1 MDMMYIMRKIYNT
14 LPSSEK
20 KVADFMMKNPK
31 EVVSLSVFELAE
43 LCSVSAPTVSRF
55 VKRAFDLNFQEA
67 KVELA
72 KDLSGIEKNSV
83 NEILSWAD
91 DLSDM
96 PSKII
101 NEISLT
107 CNDVIK
113 SNSVDTFKK
122 SIDLIKDA
130 DTVYIFAIGASA
142 VVAMDFQNKLLKIG
156 IRAVFI
162 NDGNLNI
169 LNSNVC
175 TSKDV
180 AIAISFSGRTKEVN
194 VAVENAKKNN
204 TPIIAIIQKPEC
216 TLGRLA
222 DYILLTPS
230 YEINEN
236 RISAIFSRYGQLFVV
251 DYLFMGIT
259 KQVIN
264 NVEQF
269 ADNYHKFFE
278 MLKEGNE

>member
-1 MDMMYIMRKIYNT
+1 MDMMHIMRKIYNT
-14 LPSSEK
+14 LPYSEK
-20 KVADFMMKNPK
+20 KVADFMMKNTK
-31 EVVSLSVFELAE
+31 QVLSLSVFELAD
-43 LCSVSAPTVSRF
+43 LCSVSAPTISRF
-55 VKRAFDLNFQEA
+55 VKRAFDLNFHEA

-72 KDLSGIEKNSV
+72 KNLSELEQNSV
-83 NEILSWAD
+83 NELLSWAD

-96 PSKII
+96 PSKIV

-107 CNDVIK
+107 CSDVIK
-113 SNSVDTFKK
+113 SNSVDTFKT
-122 SIDLIKDA
+122 SIDIIKNA
-130 DTVYIFAIGASA
+130 NTVYLFAIGASA
-142 VVAMDFQNKLLKIG
+142 IVAMDFQNKLLKIG
-156 IRAVFI
+156 IRAVFM

-175 TSKDV
+175 TSEDV
-180 AIAISFSGRTKEVN
+180 VIAISFSGRTKEVN

-204 TPIIAIIQKPEC
+204 TPIIAIIQKPDC

-251 DYLFMGIT
+251 DYLFMGLT
-259 KQVIN
+259 KQVISN
-264 NVEQF
+264 
-269 ADNYHKFFE
+269 ADHFSENYHKFFE

>member
-1 MDMMYIMRKIYNT
+1 MDMMHIMRKIYNT
-14 LPSSEK
+14 LPYSEK

-31 EVVSLSVFELAE
+31 QVLSLSVFELAD
-43 LCSVSAPTVSRF
+43 LCSVSAPTISRF
-55 VKRAFDLNFQEA
+55 VKRAFDLNFHEA

-72 KDLSGIEKNSV
+72 KNLSGLEENNV

-96 PSKII
+96 PSKIV

-107 CNDVIK
+107 CSDVIK
-113 SNSVDTFKK
+113 SNSVDTFKTA
-122 SIDLIKDA
+122 IDIIKNA
-130 DTVYIFAIGASA
+130 NTVYLFAIGASA
-142 VVAMDFQNKLLKIG
+142 IVAMDFQNKLLKIG
-156 IRAVFI
+156 IRAVFM

-204 TPIIAIIQKPEC
+204 TPIIAIIQKSDC

-222 DYILLTPS
+222 DYTLLTPS

-251 DYLFMGIT
+251 DYLFMGLT
-259 KQVIN
+259 KQVISN
-264 NVEQF
+264 
-269 ADNYHKFFE
+269 ADHFSENYHKFFE

>member
-55 VKRAFDLNFQEA
+55 VKRAFDLNYQEA

-72 KDLSGIEKNSV
+72 KDLSGMEKNSV

-113 SNSVDTFKK
+113 SNSIDIFKK

-130 DTVYIFAIGASA
+130 NTVYIFAIGASA

-175 TSKDV
+175 TSNDV

-194 VAVENAKKNN
+194 VAVENAKSNN
-204 TPIIAIIQKPEC
+204 TPIIAITQKSDC
-216 TLGRLA
+216 KLGKLA
-222 DYILLTPS
+222 DYVLLTPS

-236 RISAIFSRYGQLFVV
+236 RISAIFSRYGQLFIV

-264 NVEQF
+264 NTDQF

-278 MLKEGNE
+278 VLKDEK

>member
-1 MDMMYIMRKIYNT
+1 MDMMHIMRKIYNT
-14 LPSSEK
+14 LPYSEK

-31 EVVSLSVFELAE
+31 QVLSLSVFELAD
-43 LCSVSAPTVSRF
+43 LCSVSAPTISRF
-55 VKRAFDLNFQEA
+55 VKRAFGLNFHEA

-72 KDLSGIEKNSV
+72 KNLSGLEENNV

-96 PSKII
+96 PSKIV

-107 CNDVIK
+107 CSDVIK
-113 SNSVDTFKK
+113 SNSVDTFKTA
-122 SIDLIKDA
+122 IDIIKNA
-130 DTVYIFAIGASA
+130 NTVYLFAIGASA
-142 VVAMDFQNKLLKIG
+142 IVAMDFQNKLLKIG
-156 IRAVFI
+156 IRAVFM

-204 TPIIAIIQKPEC
+204 TPIIAIIQKPDC

-222 DYILLTPS
+222 DYTLLTPS

-251 DYLFMGIT
+251 DYLFMGLT
-259 KQVIN
+259 KQVISN
-264 NVEQF
+264 
-269 ADNYHKFFE
+269 ADHFSENYHKFFE